1 MTIVMMIRGVMKQ
14 FILGSVLFLHWLP
27 VSMAEPVTSAEMDWQ
42 QMMQASGV
50 SEVLD
55 QANLLIDQEI
65 RNLEKAP
72 LGFSNEELKHM
83 SDSFRSRLGTEK
95 LKQDIATRLQTELSE
110 QQTQQLQSILRS
122 NELQTLNQ
130 LQEQLTDAEVRKA
143 MRSYRLK
150 VKENAPN
157 SKRMALL
164 SSLDEVLQ
172 QSSMETE
179 LKVELRKQLLAI
191 VSHLKTKQIFSEDML
206 DAQLQDYRKEVE
218 GEISENALYAYLYL
232 LKRTP
237 SSKVRDLLV
246 SLGDPAFNQF
256 MEICLQAM
264 QDSFSQARQQLQQ
277 DMRLAGK

>member
-14 FILGSVLFLHWLP
+14 FILGFVLFFQWLP
-27 VSMAEPVTSAEMDWQ
+27 VSMAEPVTSAEVDWQ

-83 SDSFRSRLGTEK
+83 GDSFRSRLGTEK
-95 LKQDIATRLQTELSE
+95 LKQDIAARLQTELSE

-246 SLGDPAFNQF
+246 SLDDPAFNQF

>member
-14 FILGSVLFLHWLP
+14 FILGSVLFFQWLP
-27 VSMAEPVTSAEMDWQ
+27 VSMAEPVTSAEVDWQ

-246 SLGDPAFNQF
+246 SLDDPAFNQF